1 MYDRGKS
8 VFITEIKFLL
18 ELLQQDHDEL
28 KRLISGLPEEYK
40 NPRPGILKFWVILI
54 QRFFRFFQLI
64 YQTLDLKCI
73 VPNLSVLKD
82 LDHHTN
88 R

>member
-1 MYDRGKS
+1 MYDRGKN

-40 NPRPGILKFWVILI
+40 NPRPGILKF
-54 QRFFRFFQLI
+54 
-64 YQTLDLKCI
+64 
-73 VPNLSVLKD
+73 
-82 LDHHTN
+82 
-88 R
+88 